1 MNEQKIATARVR
13 ICNTQRQLHT
23 NTPNVE
29 KIKNNEHT
37 RYKLRVVFFQQ
48 IHNNN
53 SKMRVMNNLQKAFTL
68 FFFLSFPIF
77 YIRDPE
83 RMNSH
88 TNYLFM
94 YCTVLCCILQIDIE

>member
-68 FFFLSFPIF
+68 FFFFCRFRYFIF
-77 YIRDPE
+77 EIRNE
-83 RMNSH
+83 
-88 TNYLFM
+88 
-94 YCTVLCCILQIDIE
+94 